1 MNLPKKNWY
10 ENFVFK
16 PNRPY
21 IQKFTYFEMKEVLV
35 YSHLLMTCGVMIVR
49 RYTTRCLPK
58 LLDKVTIKQVYIYK
72 SSYENKASKSR

>member
-1 MNLPKKNWY
+1 MNLPKKIGMKILASNQIGHIY
-10 ENFVFK
+10 KSF
-16 PNRPY
+16 
-21 IQKFTYFEMKEVLV
+21 YFEMKEVLV